1 MNVKFLTTN
10 FYHVCISRTWD
21 AGICHTFNPERETP
35 SFLENMISLYLGLE
49 EYLTFYNLLAFHV
62 YLHEKGQ
69 FWPRSDLEMVTHM
82 EIQKNQEKSIAFQI
96 EKFSKVS
103 SEITHHVAL
112 IVSFL

>member
-1 MNVKFLTTN
+1 
-10 FYHVCISRTWD
+10 
-21 AGICHTFNPERETP
+21 
-35 SFLENMISLYLGLE
+35 MISLYLGLE

-103 SEITHHVAL
+103 SEITHHVHLWFRSCKILFFAR
-112 IVSFL
+112 IFKIFKFMCINNFTERIHKSYVINCTI